1 MLKRFLSNLFI
12 KEVIS
17 IIGLIYILITYYTSR
32 VIFSN
37 KANIDLL
44 CEKDENFI
52 YAFWHDQLLMCP
64 FTWKNDFDILVLI
77 SKHKD
82 GDIISKVISYL
93 SFKTIRGSTSK
104 PGKIKNKGGFIA
116 AKQILVSLK
125 NNICVGIAPDGP
137 RGPRHE
143 VTDGIIN
150 IARLSN
156 KKIVPVALGFKSK
169 WTLNTWDK
177 FIVPK
182 FFNTINI
189 TWGKPI
195 EIKDDNNSHYKNLL
209 KNKLDLLTK
218 KVNSFHLN

>member
-1 MLKRFLSNLFI
+1 MFKNIVSNFFI
-12 KEVIS
+12 KKIIS
-17 IIGLIYILITYYTSR
+17 ILGLVYILITYYTSK
-32 VIFSN
+32 ITFSD
-37 KANIDLL
+37 KQIIDSL
-44 CEKDENFI
+44 CRENENFI

-64 FTWKNDFDILVLI
+64 FTWKNKFDILVLI

-93 SFKTIRGSTSK
+93 GFRTIRGSTNK

-116 AKQILVSLK
+116 AKQILSSLK

-143 VTDGIIN
+143 VSDGIIN
-150 IARLSN
+150 IARMSN
-156 KKIVPVALGFKSK
+156 KKIVPVALGFNSK

-177 FIVPK
+177 FIVPR
-182 FFNTINI
+182 FFSKINI
-189 TWGKPI
+189 AWGEPI
-195 EIKDDNNSHYKNLL
+195 EVDKKDNSQYQILL

-218 KVNSFHLN
+218 NVNSFQ

>member
-64 FTWKNDFDILVLI
+64 FTWKNNFEILILI

-82 GDIISKVISYL
+82 GDIISKVIFYL
-93 SFKTIRGSTSK
+93 GFKTIRGSTSK

-116 AKQILVSLK
+116 AKQILSSLK
-125 NNICVGIAPDGP
+125 NNVCVGIAPDGP

-143 VTDGIIN
+143 VSDGIIN
-150 IARLSN
+150 IARMSN
-156 KKIVPVALGFKSK
+156 KKIVPVALGFNSK

-182 FFNTINI
+182 FFSKINI
-189 TWGKPI
+189 AWGEPI
-195 EIKDDNNSHYKNLL
+195 EVNNEENAQYQILL
-209 KNKLDLLTK
+209 KNELDLLTK
-218 KVNSFHLN
+218 NVNSFQ

>member
-1 MLKRFLSNLFI
+1 MFKKTLDNFLI
-12 KEVIS
+12 KHIIS
-17 IIGLIYILITYYTSR
+17 LIGIMYILLTYYTSR
-32 VIFSN
+32 ITFSN
-37 KANIDLL
+37 QSKIESLSKNN
-44 CEKDENFI
+44 ENFI

-64 FTWKNDFDILVLI
+64 FTWKNDLDILVLI

-93 SFKTIRGSTSK
+93 GFKTIRGSTNK

-116 AKQILVSLK
+116 AKKILSSLK

-143 VTDGIIN
+143 VADGIIN
-150 IARLSN
+150 IARMSN
-156 KKIVPVALGFKSK
+156 KKIIPVALGFKSK

-182 FFNTINI
+182 FFSSMKVS
-189 TWGKPI
+189 WGEPI
-195 EIKDDNNSHYKNLL
+195 EIQEEDNVKYQILL
-209 KNKLDLLTK
+209 KKELDTLTES
-218 KVNSFHLN
+218 VNSFQ